1 MFEIKEESYE
11 LDDSKFNRDSIMHNT
26 ANQN

>member
-11 LDDSKFNRDSIMHNT
+11 QDESKINKDSIVPNNAYHN
-26 ANQN
+26 